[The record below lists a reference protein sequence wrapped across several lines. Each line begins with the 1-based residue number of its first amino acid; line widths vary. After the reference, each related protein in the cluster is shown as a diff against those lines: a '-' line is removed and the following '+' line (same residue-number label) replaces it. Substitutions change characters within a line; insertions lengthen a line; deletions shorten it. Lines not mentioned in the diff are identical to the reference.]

1 MAPSEIAPLLA
12 ERQNG
17 TAFGKLLLFRVAFR
31 SFFLQASWNYRGMMN
46 MGFLYALQ
54 PALDELY
61 PAGPARKAAYER
73 HLEYFNTNPYFSSL
87 VMGVVLSLEERLA
100 RGEIDAEI
108 IHDTKEG
115 LMTACA
121 AVGDG
126 FFWDSWRPFVAAA
139 ALTLAFGNFLLTP
152 ILFLVV
158 YNMPHLYFRFR
169 GIFWGYQL
177 GTDVIKLLKTFN
189 IQRARLALRY
199 ATIALL
205 CYLVPNHVN
214 LHTPFLL
221 SNLPLEYFYIGEK
234 LVQGIG
240 AALLVGL
247 AAAGYRAK
255 VDVLMISFL
264 LMVMALVLYH
274 WGILI

>member
-1 MAPSEIAPLLA
+1 MAPIENAAVGIESAIAAPFGSFMLL
-12 ERQNG
+12 RI
-17 TAFGKLLLFRVAFR
+17 AFR

-46 MGFLYALQ
+46 MGFLYSMQ
-54 PALDELY
+54 PALDRIY
-61 PAGPARKAAYER
+61 PPGPARREAYAR
-73 HLEYFNTNPYFSSL
+73 HLEYFNTNPYFASL
-87 VMGVVLSLEERLA
+87 VMGVVLSLEERYA
-100 RGEIDAEI
+100 RGEIEADI

-139 ALTLAFGNFLLTP
+139 ALTMAFGNFLFTP

-158 YNMPHLYFRFR
+158 YNIPHLYFRFS

-177 GTDVIKLLKTFN
+177 GTDVIKLLKTFH

-205 CYLVPNHVN
+205 CYLIPNHVN

-240 AALLVGL
+240 AALLVGV

-255 VDVLMISFL
+255 IDVLMISFL
-264 LMVMALVLYH
+264 LMVIALVLYH

>member
-1 MAPSEIAPLLA
+1 MTRPEEAPATKAAPGPSFGRLMLL
-12 ERQNG
+12 Q
-17 TAFGKLLLFRVAFR
+17 VAFR

-46 MGFLYALQ
+46 MGFLYAIQ
-54 PALDELY
+54 PALDKLY
-61 PAGPARKAAYER
+61 PPGPARQEAYSR
-73 HLEYFNTNPYFSSL
+73 HLEYFNTNPYFASL
-87 VMGVVLSLEERLA
+87 VMGVVLSLEERYR
-100 RGEIDAEI
+100 RGEIDADI

-139 ALTLAFGNFLLTP
+139 ALTLAFSNFLLTP

-158 YNMPHLYFRFR
+158 YNIPHLYFRFR
-169 GIFWGYQL
+169 GVFWGYQL
-177 GTDVIKLLKTFN
+177 GTDVIKLLKTFH

-205 CYLVPNHVN
+205 CYLIPNHVN

-240 AALLVGL
+240 AALLVGA

-264 LMVMALVLYH
+264 LMVIALVLYH

>member
-1 MAPSEIAPLLA
+1 MEPERVPAAAPPAALSRIRLL
-12 ERQNG
+12 Q
-17 TAFGKLLLFRVAFR
+17 VAFR

-54 PALDELY
+54 PGLDRIH
-61 PAGPARKAAYER
+61 PPGPARQAAYAR

-87 VMGVVLSLEERLA
+87 VMGVVLALEERHS
-100 RGEIDAEI
+100 RGEIEADI
-108 IHDTKEG
+108 IHDAKEG

-152 ILFLVV
+152 ILFLLV
-158 YNMPHLYFRFR
+158 YNTPHLYFRFR
-169 GIFWGYQL
+169 GVFWGYRL
-177 GTDVIKLLKTFN
+177 GTDVIKLLKTFQ

-205 CYLVPNHVN
+205 CYLIPNHVN

-221 SNLPLEYFYIGEK
+221 SNLPLEFFYIGEK
-234 LVQGIG
+234 LVQGFG
-240 AALLVGL
+240 AALLVGA

-264 LMVMALVLYH
+264 LMVIALVLYH